1 MIADLIAIKTPWTA
15 EDFERTGTT
24 PEEAVAYIL
33 KECPEVAVPLAALIK
48 VMLKEQEV
56 KQNAAN

>member
-24 PEEAVAYIL
+24 PEEVFSYIL
-33 KECPEVAVPLAALIK
+33 AKHPELTVTAISIINRLLA
-48 VMLKEQEV
+48 E
-56 KQNAAN
+56 